1 VSTNQQRR
9 EAAKRKLERQ
19 QARQGNREVRRKRV
33 AAITAAAVV
42 LAVVGA
48 TVAFATM
55 GSGPSRPDNDVSGM
69 PTEPP
74 ISTAPP
80 APVTPVN
87 IPTQLAAP
95 LVRPKPFPATV
106 TCSYPPDEAS
116 AKPINPPPGNAIPAR
131 GTTPVTL
138 TTSVGQIVLQLDRA
152 LAPCTVNSFVSLA
165 QQGYFNNTSCHRL
178 TTSRG
183 LQVLQCGDPTG
194 TGSGGPGYKFADETF
209 PELKYGRG
217 QVAMANAGPNTNGSQ
232 FFMIYGDGSALDP
245 NYTVFGTIS
254 PVSLP
259 LLDSVAKA
267 GHDGSMDPSPGGGKP
282 NMAVTINAAKVG

>member
-1 VSTNQQRR
+1 MSTNQQRR

-19 QARQGNREVRRKRV
+19 QERQGGRDQRRKRV

-42 LAVVGA
+42 LAVIGG
-48 TVAFATM
+48 TVLLAI
-55 GSGPSRPDNDVSGM
+55 GGGPSKPSDDGSAL
-69 PTEPP
+69 PSE
-74 ISTAPP
+74 APLTSAP
-80 APVTPVN
+80 AAPVTPAS
-87 IPTQLAAP
+87 IPTQIAAP
-95 LVRPKPFPATV
+95 VVRPKPFPSTV
-106 TCSYPPDEAS
+106 TCSYLPDDNA
-116 AKPINPPPGNAIPAR
+116 AKPVNPPSGTGIPAR

-138 TTSVGQIVLQLDRA
+138 TTSIGQIALQLDRA

-217 QVAMANAGPNTNGSQ
+217 QIAMANAGPNTNGSQ

-254 PVSLP
+254 PISLP

-282 NMAVTINAAKVG
+282 NMAVTITAAKVG

>member
-19 QARQGNREVRRKRV
+19 QERQGNREVRRKRV
-33 AAITAAAVV
+33 AAITAALVV

-55 GSGPSRPDNDVSGM
+55 GTGPSKPGDGSAL

-74 ISTAPP
+74 ITTAPA
-80 APVTPVN
+80 APVTPAS
-87 IPTQLAAP
+87 IPTQIAAP

-106 TCSYPPDEAS
+106 SCSYLPDEAS
-116 AKPINPPPGNAIPAR
+116 VKPVNPPAGTAIPAK
-131 GTTPVTL
+131 GAVPVAL

-232 FFMIYGDGSALDP
+232 FFMIYGDASALSPD
-245 NYTVFGTIS
+245 YTVFGTIS

-282 NMAVTINAAKVG
+282 NMAVTITATKVG

>member
-19 QARQGNREVRRKRV
+19 QERQGGRETRRKRV
-33 AAITAAAVV
+33 AAITAAGVV

-55 GSGPSRPDNDVSGM
+55 GSGPSKPSDDTAAV
-69 PTEPP
+69 PTFVPP
-74 ISTAPP
+74 STPA
-80 APVTPVN
+80 APVTPVS
-87 IPTQLAAP
+87 ISTQLAAP
-95 LVRPKPFPATV
+95 LVRPKPYPATV
-106 TCSYPPDEAS
+106 SCSYQPDEDA
-116 AKPINPPPGNAIPAR
+116 AKPVNPPAATAIPAK
-131 GTTPVTL
+131 GVTPVAL

-232 FFMIYGDGSALDP
+232 FFMIYGDGSALSPD
-245 NYTVFGTIS
+245 YTVFGTIS

-282 NMAVTINAAKVG
+282 NMAVTISASKVG

>member
-19 QARQGNREVRRKRV
+19 QERQGGREVRRKRV
-33 AAITAAAVV
+33 AAITAAGVV

-55 GSGPSRPDNDVSGM
+55 GSGPSKPSDDGSSV
-69 PTEPP
+69 PTFTPP
-74 ISTAPP
+74 SSA
-80 APVTPVN
+80 AAAVTPVN
-87 IPTQLAAP
+87 IPTQIAAP
-95 LVRPKPFPATV
+95 LVRPKPYPATV
-106 TCSYPPDEAS
+106 SCSYQPDEDA
-116 AKPINPPPGNAIPAR
+116 AKPVNPPAGAAIPAK
-131 GTTPVTL
+131 GITPVAL

-194 TGSGGPGYKFADETF
+194 TGSGGPGYKFADETY

-232 FFMIYGDGSALDP
+232 FFMIYGDGSALSPD
-245 NYTVFGTIS
+245 YTVFGTIS

-282 NMAVTINAAKVG
+282 NMAVTITAAKVG

>member
-1 VSTNQQRR
+1 MSTNQQRR

-19 QARQGNREVRRKRV
+19 QQRHGNRERRRKQV

-42 LAVVGA
+42 LAVIGG
-48 TVAFATM
+48 TVLFAIAGT
-55 GSGPSRPDNDVSGM
+55 GPTPAVPDSPSPADTPS
-69 PTEPP
+69 
-74 ISTAPP
+74 SAQA
-80 APVTPVN
+80 APVTPAS

-106 TCSYPPDEAS
+106 SCSYQPDDEA
-116 AKPINPPPGNAIPAR
+116 AKPVNPPPGAGVAAQ
-131 GTTPVTL
+131 GSTPVAL

-165 QQGYFNNTSCHRL
+165 QQGYFTNTSCHRL
-178 TTSRG
+178 TTSAG

-217 QVAMANAGPNTNGSQ
+217 QVAMANAGPSTNGSQ
-232 FFMIYGDGSALDP
+232 FFMIYGDASALTPD
-245 NYTVFGTIS
+245 YTVFGTIS

-259 LLDSVAKA
+259 LLDGVAKA

-282 NMAVTINAAKVG
+282 KAAGTITAAKVG

>member
-19 QARQGNREVRRKRV
+19 QERQGKSDQRRKQI

-42 LAVVGA
+42 IAVVTG
-48 TVAFATM
+48 TVIAAM
-55 GSGPSRPDNDVSGM
+55 GGGPSKRSDDNAAL
-69 PTEPP
+69 PTDTPT
-74 ISTAPP
+74 STAS

-87 IPTQLAAP
+87 IPTQIVAP
-95 LVRPKPFPATV
+95 VVRPKPFPATV
-106 TCSYPPDEAS
+106 TCSYLPDEAS
-116 AKPINPPPGNAIPAR
+116 AKPVNPPQGKAIPAR
-131 GTTPVTL
+131 GTTPVAL
-138 TTSVGQIVLQLDRA
+138 TTSIGQIVLNLDRA

-165 QQGYFNNTSCHRL
+165 QQGYFNNTGCHRL

-217 QVAMANAGPNTNGSQ
+217 LIAMANAGPDTNGSQ

-254 PVSLP
+254 PISLP

-282 NMAVTINAAKVG
+282 NMAVTITAAKVG

>member
-1 VSTNQQRR
+1 MSTNQQRR

-19 QARQGNREVRRKRV
+19 QERQGNRELRRKRV

-42 LAVVGA
+42 LAVIGG
-48 TVAFATM
+48 TVLLAI
-55 GSGPSRPDNDVSGM
+55 GSGPAKPSDDTSAAPSDA
-69 PTEPP
+69 P
-74 ISTAPP
+74 ISTAPA

-87 IPTQLAAP
+87 IPTQIAAP
-95 LVRPKPFPATV
+95 LVRPQPFPATV
-106 TCSYPPDEAS
+106 SCSYLPDEAS
-116 AKPINPPPGNAIPAR
+116 AKPVNPPAGNAIPAR
-131 GTTPVTL
+131 GVTPVAL

-232 FFMIYGDGSALDP
+232 FFMIYGDGSALSPD
-245 NYTVFGTIS
+245 YTVFGTIS

-282 NMAVTINAAKVG
+282 NMAVTITAAKVG